1 VSGAGLP
8 AADTPEPGRLARI
21 VHRTFSSLSVRNFR
35 YFFWGQL
42 VSNTGNWLTNIAL
55 TLLVLH
61 LTNSGLAV
69 GLLTACQFG
78 PILLLSAWAGAIADR
93 SNKRNLL
100 FVTQTGEMLQS
111 ITLAVLAFLPHPP
124 LAALF
129 AVAAV
134 GGVLLAFDNPLRRS
148 FVTEMVPPDERPNAV
163 ALYSAIVNTSRVF
176 GPALAGLLVVTLGY
190 GWAFALDAASYLTV
204 LYALWR
210 MRPSE
215 LLRVPTPDRARG
227 QVRAGIRY
235 VIRTPR
241 LRISFVML
249 AIIGT
254 LGYNLAVVLPLL
266 VERAL
271 RGGDGAFTL
280 VYATFS
286 LGALVSALV
295 VAGRRLVKIRHV
307 VIGALGF
314 GAAML
319 LLSIVP
325 SVGFAVP
332 AAFAVGLTSILYMTA
347 TTAIVQV
354 EADPRMHGRI
364 LALQTVLMVGTAP
377 IGGPFLG
384 WLADVWGPRST
395 VVVGGVASIIAG
407 VYGLLAVRR
416 ARTAAALSPAEPI
429 ADQVAVSVDR

>member
-1 VSGAGLP
+1 VSLAGP
-8 AADTPEPGRLARI
+8 RHDDAEPGRIGHAI
-21 VHRTFSSLSVRNFR
+21 HRTFSSLRIRNFR

-42 VSNTGNWLTNIAL
+42 VSNTGNWLTNVAL

-124 LAALF
+124 LAGLF

-148 FVTEMVPPDERPNAV
+148 FVTEMVPADERPNAV

-210 MRPSE
+210 MRPAE
-215 LLRVPTPDRARG
+215 LLRVPVPDRAKG

-235 VIRTPR
+235 VRETPR

-249 AIIGT
+249 AIVGT
-254 LGYNLAVVLPLL
+254 LGYNLGVVLPLL
-266 VERAL
+266 VERGL
-271 RGGDGAFTL
+271 GGGDAAFTF
-280 VYATFS
+280 VYAMFS
-286 LGALVSALV
+286 AGALVSALV
-295 VAGRRLVKIRHV
+295 VAGRHLVRIRHV
-307 VIGALGF
+307 IIGALGF
-314 GAAML
+314 GVAML

-332 AAFAVGLTSILYMTA
+332 AAFLVGLTSILYMTA

-377 IGGPFLG
+377 IGGPILG

-395 VVVGGVASIIAG
+395 VVIGGVASILAG
-407 VYGLLAVRR
+407 VYGLVAVRR
-416 ARTAAALSPAEPI
+416 ARDAAASVSAGAVANDVTVT
-429 ADQVAVSVDR
+429 ADR

>member
-1 VSGAGLP
+1 VSIAGP
-8 AADTPEPGRLARI
+8 RHGDDAEPGRIGRAI
-21 VHRTFSSLSVRNFR
+21 NRTFSSLSIRNFR

-42 VSNTGNWLTNIAL
+42 VSNTGNWLTNVAL

-61 LTNSGLAV
+61 LTNSGFAV

-111 ITLAVLAFLPHPP
+111 ITLAVLAFLPHPS
-124 LAALF
+124 LGALF
-129 AVAAV
+129 GVAAV

-210 MRPSE
+210 MRPAE
-215 LLRVPTPDRARG
+215 LLRVPAPDRAKG

-235 VIRTPR
+235 VIETPR

-266 VERAL
+266 VEHGLHR
-271 RGGDGAFTL
+271 GDGAFTF
-280 VYATFS
+280 VYAMFS
-286 LGALVSALV
+286 AGALVSALV
-295 VAGRRLVKIRHV
+295 VAGRHLVRIRHV
-307 VIGALGF
+307 IVGALGF
-314 GAAML
+314 GVAML

-332 AAFAVGLTSILYMTA
+332 AAFLVGLTSILYMTA

-377 IGGPFLG
+377 IGGPILG
-384 WLADVWGPRST
+384 WLSDVWGPRST
-395 VVVGGVASIIAG
+395 VVVGGVASILAG
-407 VYGLLAVRR
+407 AYGVVAVRR
-416 ARTAAALSPAEPI
+416 ARGAVAAGS
-429 ADQVAVSVDR
+429 ADPLPNEVAVTVDR

>member
-1 VSGAGLP
+1 VN
-8 AADTPEPGRLARI
+8 LAERAL
-21 VHRTFSSLSVRNFR
+21 HRTFSSLRIRNFR

-42 VSNTGNWLTNIAL
+42 VSNTGNWLTNVAI

-61 LTNSGLAV
+61 ITGSGFAV

-100 FVTQTGEMLQS
+100 FITQTGEMIQS

-124 LAALF
+124 LPALYI
-129 AVAAV
+129 VAAV

-148 FVTEMVPPDERPNAV
+148 FVTEMVPPEERPNAV

-190 GWAFALDAASYLTV
+190 GWAFTLDAVSYLAV

-215 LLRVPTPDRARG
+215 LLRVPVVAKAKG
-227 QVRAGIRY
+227 QIRAGIRY
-235 VIRTPR
+235 VRATPR

-249 AIIGT
+249 AIVGT
-254 LGYNLAVVLPLL
+254 LGYNLNVVLPLL
-266 VERAL
+266 IERGL
-271 RGGDGAFTL
+271 HRGDGAFTL
-280 VYATFS
+280 VYAAFS
-286 LGALVSALV
+286 AGALVSALI
-295 VAGRRLVKIRHV
+295 VAGRQLVRVRHV
-307 VIGALGF
+307 IIGSLGF
-314 GAAML
+314 GVAML
-319 LLSIVP
+319 LLAAVP
-325 SVGFAVP
+325 DIGFALV

-354 EADPRMHGRI
+354 EADPGMHGRI

-377 IGGPFLG
+377 IGGPILG
-384 WLADVWGPRST
+384 WMADAFGPRST
-395 VVVGGVASIIAG
+395 VVVGGVASIAAG
-407 VYGLLAVRR
+407 GYGMVAVRR
-416 ARTAAALSPAEPI
+416 ARGAGREPTATTPTEVIVAA
-429 ADQVAVSVDR
+429 DR